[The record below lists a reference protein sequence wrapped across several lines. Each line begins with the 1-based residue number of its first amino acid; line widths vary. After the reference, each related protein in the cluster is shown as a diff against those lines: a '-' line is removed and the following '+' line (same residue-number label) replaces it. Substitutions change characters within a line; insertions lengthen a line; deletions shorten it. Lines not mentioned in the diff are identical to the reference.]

1 MYKKSFISILV
12 LSTIFLSCK
21 EEASSNMEEE
31 EAVELLCLGDP
42 TYVSFQSQI
51 DEASDGD
58 TIMVAPGTY
67 KGVVDF
73 KGKNVVVGSMFL
85 NGQDSSYIGE
95 TIIDGNGSGPVV
107 TFANDEGSGAVL
119 SGFTITGGSAEKGG
133 GIYVKNASPNLEN
146 LFITRNKTVNCEVG
160 DYFGNGQG
168 GGIFLESSES
178 KLYNVL
184 VDSNISAIE
193 GGGIFAKNSTVE
205 LRNVT
210 VRFNTGVNY
219 GGGIYFAST
228 KGDFYQ
234 TAITFNTSERG
245 GGAFLSAFTSLD
257 YENVVVGSNDA
268 SIEGGGLYMQ
278 SSDIKGVNI
287 TMVGNDAAEFGGGGY
302 LNGGNIDLLNSIVY
316 GNSDQKYLDSPG
328 GSSVT
333 AKYTTFEGGQGG
345 VENKNAEDVIWKEG
359 NAEFDP
365 ITQGDFC
372 IENPGWNKATFFKSE
387 AIDAGDPSSKYNDPE
402 WRFCVEGKV
411 SAFVD
416 SSLGIWSTV
425 DSNYVR
431 NDMGAFG
438 GPGGNWTPVNTNAV
452 GLGLSEDAINFIFE

>member
-1 MYKKSFISILV
+1 MYQKSFISILA

-58 TIMVAPGTY
+58 SIKVSPGTY
-67 KGVVDF
+67 KGVIDF
-73 KGKNVVVGSMFL
+73 KGKNVVVSSMFVP
-85 NGQDSSYIGE
+85 GGDSSLISQ

-133 GIYVKNASPNLEN
+133 GIYVKNASPTLTNLVIELN
-146 LFITRNKTVNCEVG
+146 STVNCEVG
-160 DYFGNGQG
+160 EYFGNGQG
-168 GGIFLESSES
+168 GGIYLESSES
-178 KLYNVL
+178 LLQHVL
-184 VDSNISAIE
+184 VDSNTSAIE
-193 GGGIFAKNSTVE
+193 GGGIFAKNSTLE
-205 LRNVT
+205 FKNVT
-210 VRFNTGVNY
+210 IRGNTGVNY

-228 KGDFYQ
+228 KGEFYQ
-234 TAITFNTSERG
+234 SAITYNTSERG

-257 YENVVVGSNDA
+257 YENVVVGENDA

-278 SSDIKGVNI
+278 SSDIKAVNI
-287 TMVGNDAAEFGGGGY
+287 TVVRNDAGEFGGGGY
-302 LNGGNIDLLNSIVY
+302 LIGSNLDLLNSIVY
-316 GNSDQKYLDSPG
+316 GNSDQIYFDSPG

-438 GPGGNWTPVNTNAV
+438 GPGGNWTPVNINAV

>member
-67 KGVVDF
+67 KGVIDF

-316 GNSDQKYLDSPG
+316 GNSDQIYFDSPG

-402 WRFCVEGKV
+402 WRYCNEAYALTFG
-411 SAFVD
+411 D
-416 SSLGIWSTV
+416 SSLGIYALP

-438 GPGGNWTPVNTNAV
+438 GPGGAWTYDSHFNDSNEVDDDTP
-452 GLGLSEDAINFIFE
+452 G